1 MNFKTLRYVVTIAKE
16 QSFSKAAKALFVSQP
31 TLTQAIQDT
40 EKKLGTQ
47 LFDRKKYP
55 LSPTYA
61 GKIFIEFAQQV
72 LLSEA
77 LVNQKMVAIAS
88 EPREYL
94 RIGISPHRSSFM
106 MPDVVCDMMSKFPNC
121 SLYIEDSTNEN
132 RLYKMLETHSID
144 IMIGNPI
151 QNNAKFNS
159 QFIARED
166 FILAVPKSYG
176 VKDFSLSKNKS
187 RFPVINLFQLKEKPF
202 IMMPIHTYLGE
213 SLRTLC
219 NKEEFVPIH
228 TIECSNVLTSFSM
241 AEKGLGVA
249 LVPELVAHFGQA
261 SNRLDFFMSK
271 YAAPWNDICII
282 TNSGE
287 AMTEPAKYF
296 IEIFKKRYS
305 SF

>member
-121 SLYIEDSTNEN
+121 SIYIEDSTNETQ
-132 RLYKMLETHSID
+132 LYKMLEAHNID

-151 QNNAKFNS
+151 QNNAKFTT
-159 QFIARED
+159 QFIAREYL
-166 FILAVPKSYG
+166 ILAVPKEYNIKGLSI
-176 VKDFSLSKNKS
+176 SKNNSK
-187 RFPVINLFQLKEKPF
+187 FPAINLLQLKERPF
-202 IMMPIHTYLGE
+202 IMMPTHTYLGE

-219 NKEEFVPIH
+219 DKEEFVPIH
-228 TIECSNVLTSFSM
+228 TIECSNVLTCFSM

-249 LVPELVAHFGQA
+249 LVPEFVTRFVHN
-261 SNRLDFFMSK
+261 SNRLDFFMSMH
-271 YAAPWNDICII
+271 AAPWNDICII

-287 AMTEPAKYF
+287 AMTEPANYF
-296 IEIFKKRYS
+296 IEIFRERYS
-305 SF
+305 SY